1 MFTKSYTSRKTFV
14 KYDKSRYMVY
24 LNEIEGVQIPD
35 PESQSFAEGFE
46 YTGPEADA
54 GTLIDA
60 KEATYDAF
68 VSGLIR
74 NCYSSDR
81 VEAISI
87 NRINALI
94 DPAIDRADEF
104 ISEYAALEA
113 YRESCKVEARR
124 LLGMD

>member
-35 PESQSFAEGFE
+35 PESQSFAEGFQ

-74 NCYSSDR
+74 NGYSSDR

-87 NRINALI
+87 NRINAWI
-94 DPAIDRADEF
+94 DPTIDRADEF
-104 ISEYAALEA
+104 ISEYAALDA
-113 YRESCKVEARR
+113 YRESCKVKARR

>member
-24 LNEIEGVQIPD
+24 LNEIEGVQISD
-35 PESQSFAEGFE
+35 PESQSIAEGFE
-46 YTGPEADA
+46 YTGQEPDA

-74 NCYSSDR
+74 NVYSSDR

-94 DPAIDRADEF
+94 DPTIDRADEF
-104 ISEYAALEA
+104 ISEYSALEA